1 MYNFLTDSD
10 NLKEIILRNAEYLE
24 EELDLVPV
32 LNFLVDKS
40 KITIKQR
47 RRILSEERRRARVRT
62 FLSIITAEFDSSLYK
77 DLKASLQEDNGYILR
92 RLEEDERECCLKLP
106 SASTGVVF
114 R

>member
-1 MYNFLTDSD
+1 MYNFLTDSA
-10 NLKEIILRNAEYLE
+10 NLKEILLRNTEYLE

-47 RRILSEERRRARVRT
+47 RRILSEESRRARVRT
-62 FLSIITAEFDSSLYK
+62 FLSIITAEFNSSIYY

-92 RLEEDERECCLKLP
+92 RLEVDERECCY
-106 SASTGVVF
+106 
-114 R
+114 